1 MNSSSG
7 SNSNSSSRSQTR
19 NTSLG
24 KHLRDEVTPVVRVE
38 GAPPRPVSKS
48 RDSSSK
54 SRRPGSA
61 VGEAPAKKKTKKK
74 KKKKTRRI
82 FTTGIVTPYMRQ
94 KYTPKNHNE
103 LRTTTPTS
111 SPPPP
116 KEPTFLQWQKQLQQQ
131 QQQYN
136 HQSYQQSQ
144 QSQLQETMVLDYD
157 SAAAYARSKCI
168 PKNNVLM
175 TSPNTSPPPQKAT
188 FLQWQQQ
195 QQQQHQYNQQ
205 SQSYSNSPHCHPY
218 QQQQFQWQQ
227 QPQPQPLQHYDEPSY
242 PSPAPDPLVLD
253 SAATR
258 ARIANTDRSG
268 SIDRATLKQFFIDTY
283 GGRKQD
289 VPLYEIT
296 SFLASFQFNAVGFS
310 IFDANQIFS
319 LYDEYVVH
327 GLI

>member
-61 VGEAPAKKKTKKK
+61 VGEAPAKKKTKK

>member
-61 VGEAPAKKKTKKK
+61 VGEAPAKKKTKK

-289 VPLYEIT
+289 VPLYEIS

-310 IFDANQIFS
+310 IFDAHQIFS